1 MKSKLYSVDFKNL
14 YFVANDGEDIAT
26 KIHDLLTA
34 VHCNDLVEDVTEVS
48 KKLVNLVD
56 IINEDEIED

>member
-26 KIHDLLTA
+26 KIHELLTA
-34 VHCNDLVEDVTEVS
+34 VHCNDLVEDVNELS
-48 KKLVNLVD
+48 ADLVNLVD